1 MAWAQIPPCGAMH
14 RAEVNR
20 QKRILEQTTVDPV
33 LRYKL
38 REERLSAGFTEFG
51 NALVSK
57 AKANARALE
66 EREREAQRIEQ
77 EYYKNKYKEI

>member
-1 MAWAQIPPCGAMH
+1 MATASVPPPMA
-14 RAEVNR
+14 
-20 QKRILEQTTVDPV
+20 KRMDRDRRLLNQLESADPV
-33 LRYKL
+33 TRWKARQYISNQNM
-38 REERLSAGFTEFG
+38 ERLS
-51 NALVSK
+51 NSLVSQ